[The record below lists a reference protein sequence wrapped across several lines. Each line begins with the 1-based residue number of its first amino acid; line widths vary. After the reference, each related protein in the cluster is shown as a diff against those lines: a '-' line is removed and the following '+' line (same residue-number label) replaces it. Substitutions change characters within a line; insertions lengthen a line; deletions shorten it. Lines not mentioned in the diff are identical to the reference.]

1 MIPSGHTGDEKRQNP
16 KAVNQKSYYQ
26 IRLGA
31 KSLFA
36 QQCQAG
42 QYIGVDF
49 LPELDLTGRLP
60 EKWQNFNKE
69 FIPVF
74 LEHNPDKSKIAAG
87 LACGAMHTVAK
98 GIQAG
103 DIVLSPDGNGSYL
116 VGEIKGDYHFRPGE
130 ILPHRRPVEWYPDLI
145 ERSEMSQTL
154 RNATGSVGTVS
165 NLTKY
170 AAEIENLIGP
180 PAQRAIVA
188 IDPTIEDPTVFAL
201 EKHLEDFLVHNWP
214 QTSLGQRY
222 EIYQEEGEIVGQ
234 QYPSD
239 TGPIDILA
247 ISKDKTELLVVELKK
262 GRASDVVV
270 GQIQRY
276 MGYVL
281 EELAE
286 ENQTVKGA
294 IIALEDDL
302 RIRRALKVTQNIEF
316 YRYQVSFYL
325 LQD

>member
-1 MIPSGHTGDEKRQNP
+1 M
-16 KAVNQKSYYQ
+16 
-26 IRLGA
+26 
-31 KSLFA
+31 FA
-36 QQCQAG
+36 QKCQTE
-42 QYIGVDF
+42 QFIGVDF
-49 LPELDLTGRLP
+49 LLDLDLTNRLP
-60 EKWQNFNKE
+60 EKWQDFNKE
-69 FIPVF
+69 FIPIF
-74 LEHNPDKSKIAAG
+74 LDSNPGKSKIAAG

-116 VGEIKGDYHFRPGE
+116 VGEIKGDYHFCLGE
-130 ILPHRRPVEWYPDLI
+130 ILPHRRPVEWSPDLI
-145 ERSEMSQTL
+145 DRSEMSQTL

-180 PAQRAIVA
+180 SVQRAIIA
-188 IDPTIEDPTVFAL
+188 TDPTIEDPTVFAL

-262 GRASDVVV
+262 GRASDAVV

-302 RIRRALKVTQNIEF
+302 RIRRALKVAQNIEF
-316 YRYQVSFYL
+316 YRYQISFQL